1 MISSRPD
8 PTLQDIVYKIVPD
21 LYESKLT
28 TVNTCN
34 YSNGLCQAA
43 CQCRYSNKTTRE
55 PPTLKNLQTS
65 AAINY
70 KLYNRCIQKM
80 AVNLCTMHNPLRVEH
95 Y

>member
-34 YSNGLCQAA
+34 YSNGLCQAV
-43 CQCRYSNKTTRE
+43 SVGIVTK
-55 PPTLKNLQTS
+55 PPENHLPLKIFKLLLQLI
-65 AAINY
+65 INY
-70 KLYNRCIQKM
+70 TIDVFKRW
-80 AVNLCTMHNPLRVEH
+80 R
-95 Y
+95 